1 MLSKI
6 YSDADSVV
14 YHIRTERIS
23 QIRNIETSSTD
34 TIDKKCFD
42 TKREGLILLHLLWTG
57 NQIVTSKYVHEKF
70 TLIELINPYCSIK
83 FPDNILFLTNKRTFY

>member
-6 YSDADSVV
+6 YSNADSVV

-34 TIDKKCFD
+34 TIDKKQ
-42 TKREGLILLHLLWTG
+42 GLILLHLLWTG
-57 NQIVTSKYVHEKF
+57 NQIVTSKHVHEKF